1 MRVLITGASS
11 GIGYKIGVELAKRG
25 HLVYMTCRSIK
36 EVFCLRKKL
45 ELEGVS
51 AVCFKLD
58 LLTDDIYLVRKL
70 EIDCLVNQAGIGVS
84 GSLLTMD
91 DKGLR
96 EVYETNIFRSFLLL
110 KEVYWQM
117 KKRNIMGKI
126 FVTSSLISLFPI
138 PFLGVYSSSKAAISL
153 FSSRFIYS
161 SIPILYP
168 SILDGLSSFAVIKII
183 GDTIQFCL
191 IEPGAYKTGFNQV
204 MVDSFYNYSSLNTTI
219 PIYQRKLFAL
229 LESKNMDRLVF
240 KIVKEIEHK
249 KTKKILRV
257 PFLQGVLLKI
267 YGLFFG

>member
-84 GSLLTMD
+84 GSLLTID

-138 PFLGVYSSSKAAISL
+138 PFLGVYSSSKAAISML
-153 FSSRFIYS
+153 VKT
-161 SIPILYP
+161 LQKEEKV
-168 SILDGLSSFAVIKII
+168 L

-204 MVDSFYNYSSLNTTI
+204 MVDSFYNYNSLNTTI

-249 KTKKILRV
+249 KTKKILRI

>member
-11 GIGYKIGVELAKRG
+11 GIGYKIGVELGKRG

-84 GSLLTMD
+84 GSLLTID

-138 PFLGVYSSSKAAISL
+138 PFLGVYSSSKAAISML
-153 FSSRFIYS
+153 VKT
-161 SIPILYP
+161 LQKEEKV
-168 SILDGLSSFAVIKII
+168 L

-204 MVDSFYNYSSLNTTI
+204 MVDSFYNYNSLNTTI

-257 PFLQGVLLKI
+257 PFLQGILLKI

>member
-84 GSLLTMD
+84 GSLLTID

-138 PFLGVYSSSKAAISL
+138 PFLGVYSSSKAAISML
-153 FSSRFIYS
+153 VKT
-161 SIPILYP
+161 LQKEEKV
-168 SILDGLSSFAVIKII
+168 L

-249 KTKKILRV
+249 KTKKILRI

>member
-1 MRVLITGASS
+1 MVMRVLITGASS

-25 HLVYMTCRSIK
+25 HLVYMTCRSIE

-138 PFLGVYSSSKAAISL
+138 PFLGVYSSSKAAISML
-153 FSSRFIYS
+153 VKT
-161 SIPILYP
+161 LQKEEKV
-168 SILDGLSSFAVIKII
+168 L

>member
-138 PFLGVYSSSKAAISL
+138 PFLGVYSSSKAAISML
-153 FSSRFIYS
+153 VKT
-161 SIPILYP
+161 LQKEEKV
-168 SILDGLSSFAVIKII
+168 L

-204 MVDSFYNYSSLNTTI
+204 MVDSFYNYNSLNTTI

-249 KTKKILRV
+249 KTKKILRI

>member
-1 MRVLITGASS
+1 MVMRVLITGASS

-138 PFLGVYSSSKAAISL
+138 PFLGVYSSSKAAISML
-153 FSSRFIYS
+153 VKT
-161 SIPILYP
+161 LQKEEKV
-168 SILDGLSSFAVIKII
+168 L

>member
-96 EVYETNIFRSFLLL
+96 KVYETNIFRSFLLL

-126 FVTSSLISLFPI
+126 FVTSSFISLFPI
-138 PFLGVYSSSKAAISL
+138 PFLGVYSSSKAAISML
-153 FSSRFIYS
+153 VKT
-161 SIPILYP
+161 LQKEEKV
-168 SILDGLSSFAVIKII
+168 L

-229 LESKNMDRLVF
+229 LESKNMNRLVF
-240 KIVKEIEHK
+240 KIVKEIEYK

>member
-84 GSLLTMD
+84 GSLLTID

-138 PFLGVYSSSKAAISL
+138 PFLGVYSSSKAAISML
-153 FSSRFIYS
+153 VKT
-161 SIPILYP
+161 LQKEEKV
-168 SILDGLSSFAVIKII
+168 L

>member
-1 MRVLITGASS
+1 MVMRVLITGASS

-84 GSLLTMD
+84 GSLLTID

-138 PFLGVYSSSKAAISL
+138 PFLGVYSSSKAAISML
-153 FSSRFIYS
+153 VKT
-161 SIPILYP
+161 LQKEEKV
-168 SILDGLSSFAVIKII
+168 L

-249 KTKKILRV
+249 KTKKILRI

>member
-138 PFLGVYSSSKAAISL
+138 PFLGVYSSSKAAISML
-153 FSSRFIYS
+153 VKT
-161 SIPILYP
+161 LQKEEKV
-168 SILDGLSSFAVIKII
+168 L